1 MLRLFSVLV
10 LSLFL
15 AFSTFGQVANDNCTS
30 AQVITIPSSGNVCIT
45 STTVNALSDNST
57 SSCDTGTPGNEVWFT
72 FIATGSQNTVTVTPT
87 GSPAI
92 QQAIVAIDG
101 TGCADNAFNICNAA
115 TTNNGTATATWTF
128 TPGTQ
133 VWVSVES
140 NNGVQGSFQLCVTSV
155 TPPPS
160 PGSSCATATNLC
172 NKNTFSV
179 NSFPGNGTVFQPPC
193 FGDPLQ
199 RPIFY
204 KFTVGASG
212 TCAWQ
217 ADPTG
222 STEYDWAMYNI
233 TNGCPG
239 TIVCCNWNFG
249 YEMGN
254 PVGMA
259 ANGLGTCNENGAS
272 MNALSELSPPAN
284 VVAGQT
290 YLIIIDNY
298 SNNTTGFTFTWG
310 GTFQM
315 APTAQ
320 FTVNPI
326 TACGSAT
333 VSITNTSVAASTYSW
348 NFNNGNTSTL
358 PTPPNQ
364 TYSSPGTYLI
374 SLTATS
380 ASNCTST
387 SSQTVTVNPNHTIT
401 AGSNQPVCVNVAM
414 TNITMTLGGGAT
426 GATSS
431 GLPPGVSSSVSGGVV
446 TISGTPTAA
455 GTYNYTITT
464 TGNACTVATTTGTI
478 IVVSIP
484 TPTITTVPPTCAA
497 NGTASVSNYN
507 PSFTYTFSPTGPT
520 IGAGGAISG
529 MTPGTNYTL
538 IAGNGT
544 CNSTASAQFNIAAQL
559 TTPATPTIVVVTPTC
574 AAAGSASTS
583 NYSGTLTYTFTPSG
597 PVAGAAGVIS
607 GMTAGTNYTVT
618 SGNGSCTSAPSLSF
632 AIAAQL
638 TTPAVP
644 TITVVPPT
652 CSSNGTASITNY
664 NASLTYTF
672 NPTGPTAGASGTIT
686 GMTVGTNYTL
696 TAGDGSCTS
705 APSSS
710 FSIASQLIT
719 PTIPTITI
727 VPPTCIAG
735 GSASISNYDGTLTYI
750 SSPSGLTIGAGGAIS
765 GMIAGTN
772 YTVTA
777 GNGTCTS
784 APSLSFSIAAQ
795 LTTPAVPTITVLP
808 PTCSS
813 NGTATI
819 TNYNASLTYTFNP
832 TGPTAGANGTI
843 TGMTVGT
850 NYTLT
855 AGNGSCT
862 SAPSS
867 SFSIA
872 AQLTTPAIPTI
883 TIVPPTC
890 IAGGSASISNYDGT
904 LTYISSPSGLTIGAG
919 GAISGMTVG
928 TNYTVTAGNGS
939 CTSAPS
945 LSFSIA
951 AQLTI
956 PAVPTITTNPPTC
969 TGNGTATITNFLASL
984 TYTFTPT
991 GPTAGANGVI
1001 SGMTVGTSYTV
1012 IAGNGSC
1019 SSAASTSFSIT
1030 AQLITP
1036 AVPTTSVVAP
1046 TCAAGGSASI
1056 TNYDGT
1062 LTYTFSPSGPTVG
1075 ASGAIS
1081 GMTTGTNYTVTAGNA
1096 NCTSAAS
1103 SPFSILA
1110 QLTTPPVPTITTT
1123 PASCSSNG
1131 TATITNYNA
1140 ALTYTFTP
1148 TGPTTGA
1155 GGTISGM
1162 TVGISYTVI
1171 AGNGSCSSSP
1181 SNAFSIAS
1189 QLITPPVPTIT
1200 VTSPTC
1206 STNGTATISNYNG
1219 TLTYTFSPAGP
1230 SIGAGGLISGM
1241 IVGSNYTVT
1250 AGNGTCTSAPST
1262 SFSTAPQLTT
1272 PPVPTITTT
1281 PATCSSNET
1290 ASISNYVTTQTYTF
1304 TPTGPTVGAIGLIS
1318 GLTVGTS
1325 YTVTASNGP
1334 CTSAASIPFTI
1345 DAPIPFPSI
1354 PFQVDNPVGCSPHTA
1369 TLSAV
1374 NIPGIQYQWTANGSL
1389 IGNGASLTSTFTNAG
1404 CYDIQLTISDAQGCV
1419 ATSSEPDFV
1428 CVEANP
1434 VAAFTPNP
1442 TLFTDNS
1449 QNVIFSNS
1457 STGAE
1462 TYVWDFGDLST
1473 STETNPTHYY
1483 TNIQGGMIITLT
1495 ATSALGCIDEATY
1508 VINFQEETIFYV
1520 PNSFTPDQDEFNQTW
1535 GPVFTQGFDPYN
1547 FDLYLFNR
1555 WGELIW
1561 ESHDA
1566 TAQWDGSYG
1575 GKALHCPDGI
1585 YTWKI
1590 AYKPKETD
1598 EKKVITGYVN
1608 LIR

>member
-1 MLRLFSVLV
+1 
-10 LSLFL
+10 
-15 AFSTFGQVANDNCTS
+15 
-30 AQVITIPSSGNVCIT
+30 
-45 STTVNALSDNST
+45 
-57 SSCDTGTPGNEVWFT
+57 
-72 FIATGSQNTVTVTPT
+72 
-87 GSPAI
+87 
-92 QQAIVAIDG
+92 
-101 TGCADNAFNICNAA
+101 
-115 TTNNGTATATWTF
+115 
-128 TPGTQ
+128 
-133 VWVSVES
+133 
-140 NNGVQGSFQLCVTSV
+140 
-155 TPPPS
+155 
-160 PGSSCATATNLC
+160 
-172 NKNTFSV
+172 
-179 NSFPGNGTVFQPPC
+179 
-193 FGDPLQ
+193 
-199 RPIFY
+199 
-204 KFTVGASG
+204 
-212 TCAWQ
+212 
-217 ADPTG
+217 
-222 STEYDWAMYNI
+222 
-233 TNGCPG
+233 
-239 TIVCCNWNFG
+239 
-249 YEMGN
+249 
-254 PVGMA
+254 
-259 ANGLGTCNENGAS
+259 
-272 MNALSELSPPAN
+272 
-284 VVAGQT
+284 
-290 YLIIIDNY
+290 
-298 SNNTTGFTFTWG
+298 
-310 GTFQM
+310 
-315 APTAQ
+315 
-320 FTVNPI
+320 
-326 TACGSAT
+326 
-333 VSITNTSVAASTYSW
+333 
-348 NFNNGNTSTL
+348 
-358 PTPPNQ
+358 
-364 TYSSPGTYLI
+364 
-374 SLTATS
+374 
-380 ASNCTST
+380 
-387 SSQTVTVNPNHTIT
+387 
-401 AGSNQPVCVNVAM
+401 
-414 TNITMTLGGGAT
+414 
-426 GATSS
+426 
-431 GLPPGVSSSVSGGVV
+431 
-446 TISGTPTAA
+446 
-455 GTYNYTITT
+455 
-464 TGNACTVATTTGTI
+464 
-478 IVVSIP
+478 VVSIP
-484 TPTITTVPPTCAA
+484 TPTITTIPPTCIAG
-497 NGTASVSNYN
+497 GTATVSNYD
-507 PSFTYTFSPTGPT
+507 PALTYTFTPSGPT
-520 IGAGGAISG
+520 ISSGGAISN

-544 CNSTASAQFNIAAQL
+544 CNSTASTQFNIAAQL
-559 TTPATPTIVVVTPTC
+559 TTPAIPTITVVPPTC
-574 AAAGSASTS
+574 SAGGSASIS
-583 NYSGTLTYTFTPSG
+583 NYDGTLTYISSPSG
-597 PVAGAAGVIS
+597 LTIGAGGAIS
-607 GMTAGTNYTVT
+607 GMIAGTNYTVT
-618 SGNGSCTSAPSLSF
+618 AGNGTCTSAPSLSF
-632 AIAAQL
+632 SIAAQL

-672 NPTGPTAGASGTIT
+672 NPTGPTIGASGLIS
-686 GMTVGTNYTL
+686 GMTTGTNYTL
-696 TAGDGSCTS
+696 
-705 APSSS
+705 
-710 FSIASQLIT
+710 IASNGTCNSTASAQFNIAAQLTTPAIPIIT
-719 PTIPTITI
+719 V
-727 VPPTCIAG
+727 VPPTCSAG
-735 GSASISNYDGTLTYI
+735 GSALISSYDGTLTYI

-813 NGTATI
+813 NGTASITNYNASLTYTFNPTGPTAGANGTIAGMTVGTNYTLTAGNGSCNSAPSSSFSIAAQLTTPAIPTITAVPPTCSAVGSASITNYDGTLSYAFTPSGPTVGAAGAISGMTPGTNYTVTAGNGSCTSAASNSFSIAAILTIPAIPTITTNPATCASNGTATI

-872 AQLTTPAIPTI
+872 SQLITPTIPSI
-883 TIVPPTC
+883 TIVAPTC
-890 IAGGSASISNYDGT
+890 LAGGSASISNYDGT
-904 LTYISSPSGLTIGAG
+904 LTYISSPSGLTIGTG
-919 GAISGMTVG
+919 GAISGMIAG
-928 TNYTVTAGNGS
+928 TNYTVTAGNGT

-951 AQLTI
+951 AQLTT
-956 PAVPTITTNPPTC
+956 PAVPTITVLPPT
-969 TGNGTATITNFLASL
+969 
-984 TYTFTPT
+984 
-991 GPTAGANGVI
+991 
-1001 SGMTVGTSYTV
+1001 
-1012 IAGNGSC
+1012 
-1019 SSAASTSFSIT
+1019 
-1030 AQLITP
+1030 
-1036 AVPTTSVVAP
+1036 
-1046 TCAAGGSASI
+1046 
-1056 TNYDGT
+1056 
-1062 LTYTFSPSGPTVG
+1062 
-1075 ASGAIS
+1075 
-1081 GMTTGTNYTVTAGNA
+1081 
-1096 NCTSAAS
+1096 
-1103 SPFSILA
+1103 
-1110 QLTTPPVPTITTT
+1110 
-1123 PASCSSNG
+1123 CSSNG
-1131 TATITNYNA
+1131 TASITNYNA
-1140 ALTYTFTP
+1140 SLTYTFTP

-1304 TPTGPTVGAIGLIS
+1304 TPTGPTVGAVGLIS

-1325 YTVTASNGP
+1325 YTITASNGP
-1334 CTSAASIPFTI
+1334 CTSAASLPFTI

-1354 PFQVDNPVGCSPHTA
+1354 PFQVDNPEGCSPHTA

-1374 NIPGIQYQWTANGSL
+1374 NIPGIQYQWTANGNL

-1404 CYDIQLTISDAQGCV
+1404 CYDIQLTISNAQGCV

-1434 VAAFTPNP
+1434 IAAFTPNP

-1473 STETNPTHYY
+1473 STETNPSHYY
-1483 TNIQGGMIITLT
+1483 TNIQGGIIITLT
-1495 ATSALGCIDEATY
+1495 ATSELGCIDEATY
-1508 VINFQEETIFYV
+1508 IINFQEETIFYV

>member
-249 YEMGN
+249 YELGS

-387 SSQTVTVNPNHTIT
+387 SSQTVTINPNHTIT
-401 AGSNQPVCVNVAM
+401 AGTNQPVCVNVAM

-446 TISGTPTAA
+446 TISGTPTTA

-478 IVVSIP
+478 TVVSIP
-484 TPTITTVPPTCAA
+484 TPTITTIPPTCAA
-497 NGTASVSNYN
+497 NGIASVSNYN
-507 PSFTYTFSPTGPT
+507 PSFTYTFSPIGPT

-529 MTPGTNYTL
+529 MTPGTIYTL

-574 AAAGSASTS
+574 AAAGSASIS
-583 NYSGTLTYTFTPSG
+583 NYSGTLTYTFTPAG
-597 PVAGAAGVIS
+597 PAAGAAGAIS

-618 SGNGSCTSAPSLSF
+618 AGNGSCTSAPSLSF
-632 AIAAQL
+632 SIAAQL

-652 CSSNGTASITNY
+652 CSSNGTATITNY
-664 NASLTYTF
+664 NSSLTYTF
-672 NPTGPTAGASGTIT
+672 NPTGPAAGASGTIT
-686 GMTVGTNYTL
+686 GMTVGTNYT
-696 TAGDGSCTS
+696 
-705 APSSS
+705 
-710 FSIASQLIT
+710 
-719 PTIPTITI
+719 
-727 VPPTCIAG
+727 V
-735 GSASISNYDGTLTYI
+735 
-750 SSPSGLTIGAGGAIS
+750 
-765 GMIAGTN
+765 
-772 YTVTA
+772 
-777 GNGTCTS
+777 
-784 APSLSFSIAAQ
+784 
-795 LTTPAVPTITVLP
+795 
-808 PTCSS
+808 
-813 NGTATI
+813 
-819 TNYNASLTYTFNP
+819 
-832 TGPTAGANGTI
+832 
-843 TGMTVGT
+843 
-850 NYTLT
+850 T

-867 SFSIA
+867 FFNIA

-951 AQLTI
+951 AQLTT
-956 PAVPTITTNPPTC
+956 PAIPTITTNPPTC

-984 TYTFTPT
+984 TYTFTPA

-1036 AVPTTSVVAP
+1036 AVPTTSVIAP
-1046 TCAAGGSASI
+1046 TCTSGGSASI

-1062 LTYTFSPSGPTVG
+1062 LTYTFSPSSPTVG
-1075 ASGAIS
+1075 AGGAIS
-1081 GMTTGTNYTVTAGNA
+1081 GMTAGTNYTVTAGNA

-1123 PASCSSNG
+1123 PASCSNNG

-1148 TGPTTGA
+1148 TGPTAGA
-1155 GGTISGM
+1155 NGVISSLNVGT
-1162 TVGISYTVI
+1162 SYTVI

-1200 VTSPTC
+1200 ATSPTC
-1206 STNGTATISNYNG
+1206 SANGTASISNYDG
-1219 TLTYTFSPAGP
+1219 ALTYSFSPTGP
-1230 SIGAGGLISGM
+1230 SIGVGGLISGM
-1241 IVGSNYTVT
+1241 TVGSNYSVT
-1250 AGNGTCTSAPST
+1250 AGNGTCTSAPSA

-1272 PPVPTITTT
+1272 PPVPTISTT

-1290 ASISNYVTTQTYTF
+1290 ASVSNYVSTQTYTF
-1304 TPTGPTVGAIGLIS
+1304 TPTGPTVGAVGLIS

-1325 YTVTASNGP
+1325 YTITASNGP
-1334 CTSAASIPFTI
+1334 CTSAASLPFTI

-1354 PFQVDNPVGCSPHTA
+1354 PFQVDNPEGCSPHTA

-1374 NIPGIQYQWTANGSL
+1374 NIPGIQYQWTANGNL

-1483 TNIQGGMIITLT
+1483 TNIQGGIIITLT
-1495 ATSALGCIDEATY
+1495 ATSELGCIDEATY
-1508 VINFQEETIFYV
+1508 VINFQEVTIFYV
-1520 PNSFTPDQDEFNQTW
+1520 PNTFTPDQDEFNQTW

-1561 ESHDA
+1561 ENHDA